1 MPVDENIDL
10 TKPLTDAQ
18 LKKLERDAEKL
29 EIAAEKAER
38 AADKINNEMR
48 QAASSLLEA
57 EKFMGT
63 GPLAGM
69 GGNDE
74 FESTASNF
82 LGIGG
87 TGVEDESLPSKGR
100 RSEQGKAK
108 TSTAYIES
116 NVIDESNKLEIQKL
130 KEMDKKH
137 NAELKQLT
145 LNDQEQ
151 KQHNAMMVGRVSGG
165 QQQLNKAFSF
175 KRNPIGS
182 IQGKVMGMLGKAGPY
197 GAMAAIAIVAGEQI
211 YNQVMNEVKDL
222 YKAGGVLD
230 VRKDTL
236 NAIAE
241 VSALDTVIDNAQG
254 RVFFTSSTGEILR
267 QGVPQDYNTRGKV
280 NGYKQYLQ
288 EFDR

>member
-10 TKPLTDAQ
+10 SKPLTDAQ
-18 LKKLERDAEKL
+18 IRKLEREAEKL
-29 EIAAEKAER
+29 EKAAEKAQI
-38 AADKINNEMR
+38 AAEKINNEMR
-48 QAASSLLEA
+48 QASASLLEA

-63 GPLAGM
+63 SPLAGM

-87 TGVEDESLPSKGR
+87 KSVDELGMSKGR
-100 RSEQGKAK
+100 RSGSSWGSSSVGRMDKK
-108 TSTAYIES
+108 
-116 NVIDESNKLEIQKL
+116 VIDDSNKLEIEALKKEDARVKKEIQKIKL
-130 KEMDKKH
+130 E
-137 NAELKQLT
+137 Q
-145 LNDQEQ
+145 QEQ
-151 KQHNAMMVGRVSGG
+151 QQHNAMMVGRVSGG
-165 QQQLNKAFSF
+165 QQKLNQAFSF

-182 IQGKVMGMLGKAGPY
+182 IQNKVMGMMGKAGPY
-197 GAMAAIAIVAGEQI
+197 GAIAAIAIMAGEQI
-211 YNQVMNEVKDL
+211 YNQVMNEIKDL
-222 YKAGGVLD
+222 YKAGGALD

-236 NAIAE
+236 NALAQ
-241 VSALDTVIDNAQG
+241 VSSIDTVIDNEQG

-267 QGVPQDYNTRGKV
+267 QGVPQDYNTRGKI